1 MKKIISAECLKMRYG
16 TGMKLCL
23 FFVIALSAINAGLH
37 MSRDEYGT
45 MYFMSE
51 IFGLVISALFAG
63 LFLSREYGNKTLY
76 HTLHTG
82 CSRTQIYFAKYIS
95 YMVSCF
101 CFLALN
107 MEVLFLTVMFL
118 GKLGGEVS
126 VVTVLVYV
134 LAGIGYDMC
143 LAGVFFF
150 MGMMIK
156 DSGITVTAGIIISAW
171 MVASSEILWTDRT
184 YPLALERYEILQAI
198 PVMNLSLTFAVT
210 MLVVVVGSFLFRRKE
225 L

>member
-63 LFLSREYGNKTLY
+63 LFLSSEYGNKTIY

-134 LAGIGYDMC
+134 LAGIGYDIF
-143 LAGVFFF
+143 LGR
-150 MGMMIK
+150 MIK
-156 DSGITVTAGIIISAW
+156 DSGITVTAGIIMSAW